1 LTLFKPTFRGV
12 GFIAG
17 RWAAFRLQRKSVCDH
32 LIGRRYQ
39 RCHQL
44 VLEAMQAMGLDAPS
58 DQPDWYSLGMKGI
71 LREVKKYGDAVDAP
85 AYDGDVVLLASD
97 PPALGVTWQNGIL
110 YLNRLT
116 GTADWKPVSALTILR
131 SYRMKSR

>member
-1 LTLFKPTFRGV
+1 
-12 GFIAG
+12 
-17 RWAAFRLQRKSVCDH
+17 VCDH
-32 LIGRRYQ
+32 LIGRRYE

-44 VLEAMQAMGLDAPS
+44 VIEAMQAMGLDAPP
-58 DQPDWYSLGMKGI
+58 DQPDWYNLKMKGI

-116 GTADWKPVSALTILR
+116 GVVDWKPVSALTIRR

>member
-1 LTLFKPTFRGV
+1 M
-12 GFIAG
+12 
-17 RWAAFRLQRKSVCDH
+17 CDQ
-32 LIGRRYQ
+32 LIGREYQ

-44 VLEAMQAMGLDAPS
+44 VIEALTLMGLQPPA
-58 DQPDWYSLGMKGI
+58 DQPDWYSLGIKGI
-71 LREVKKYGDAVDAP
+71 LREVKKYCDAIDAP

-116 GTADWKPVSALTILR
+116 GRVDWKPLCALTILR

>member
-1 LTLFKPTFRGV
+1 MCEQF
-12 GFIAG
+12 
-17 RWAAFRLQRKSVCDH
+17 
-32 LIGRRYQ
+32 IGRRYE

-44 VLEAMQAMGLDAPS
+44 VIEAMQAMGLDAPA
-58 DQPDWYSLGMKGI
+58 DQPDWYGLDMKGI
-71 LREVKKYGDAVDAP
+71 LREVRKYGDAIAAP
-85 AYDGDVVLLASD
+85 AYDGDVVLLASE

-116 GTADWKPVSALTILR
+116 QTVDWKPLSALTIRR

>member
-1 LTLFKPTFRGV
+1 MLCKPTSLGD
-12 GFIAG
+12 GCTAG
-17 RWAAFRLQRKSVCDH
+17 KLAAFPLRRRSVCEQF
-32 LIGRRYQ
+32 IGRRYE

-44 VLEAMQAMGLDAPS
+44 VIEAMQAMGLDAPA
-58 DQPDWYSLGMKGI
+58 DQPDWYGLDMKGI
-71 LREVKKYGDAVDAP
+71 LREVKKYGDAIDAP
-85 AYDGDVVLLASD
+85 AYDGDVVLLAAD

-116 GTADWKPVSALTILR
+116 QTVDWKPLSALTIRR